1 MMSYDL
7 SEQQMD
13 GSDVFHH
20 RTLTENEMKMIG
32 RNSNTLDSVSLVA
45 LGDGWLMIN

>member
-1 MMSYDL
+1 MSYDL
-7 SEQQMD
+7 SSEQQMD

-20 RTLTENEMKMIG
+20 RTQTENEMIG